1 MSEQEFLCRMVNI
14 AVRETTADSA
24 RAAAILSWC
33 RVNGKF
39 LGLPDLTEV
48 DKNAKGKKAK
58 AAAAKARKLRK
69 AEGKPW
75 DRLLRALKSPTAKKR
90 ARMKVKARPL
100 LPVQI
105 AERLGA
111 LLALEH
117 EDARLLAV
125 MVAIN
130 RVNRASTLNYR
141 LRTTG
146 ADLMLLMAEMAGL
159 ENGDAV
165 VKSSIVRL
173 GLIDIQANRIG
184 EKIYY
189 LSDALDRALT
199 YAPDCDDGLIECL
212 VGPRSA
218 AQLSMDD
225 FAENAQTADLM
236 RRIIKGA
243 MAKRA
248 EGVNILLYG
257 PPGTGKTELAKVVAA
272 AAGAQLF
279 AVGEVDDYG
288 DEPSRWD
295 RVTSLK
301 LAQRILANRTD
312 AALLFDEMED
322 LIGDV
327 RRAAGSSFYTSR
339 DGSKV
344 FVNRLLEANPVPTL
358 WTSNAIEN
366 IDPAFLRRMS
376 YVLKMDTPSASA
388 RKRIVARIAET
399 EGLPLT
405 QTAAGKLS
413 DIAPEAVTVARS
425 AIRTACLA
433 GGDVAEA
440 GTVANALVCGVRH
453 GRRPARTG
461 AGEAACKLDLGLY
474 RADTEI
480 GDLVD
485 RLAKPD
491 APRDF
496 SLLLMGPPGTGKTA
510 LSHHIAG
517 VLDRPLEIK
526 RVSDLVSKWVGE
538 TEKNITDAFAVAADQ
553 GHVLLFDE
561 IDSLL
566 FDRTTA
572 SRSWEV
578 SQVNELLTWM
588 DQHPMPFIAATN
600 HAGKLD
606 PAAMRRFVFKLELK
620 PLDRARAAHAYHR
633 FFARK
638 APAALAEVDGLTPG
652 DFAVVA
658 RQLRF
663 AGNKPKPA
671 EIVELLAAEVK
682 TRPGKLNRIGFQTG

>member
-1 MSEQEFLCRMVNI
+1 MTEPEILYRMLNI
-14 AVRETTADSA
+14 AVRETSSTSA

-39 LGLPDLTEV
+39 LGLPNLAEE

-58 AAAAKARKLRK
+58 AAARKARKRRK

-75 DRLLRALKSPTAKKR
+75 DRLLKALGNPKAKS
-90 ARMKVKARPL
+90 KADAASL

-111 LLALEH
+111 LLALEP
-117 EDARLLAV
+117 EDARLLSV

-146 ADLMLLMAEMAGL
+146 ADMMLLMAEMAGL

-165 VKSSIVRL
+165 AKSSIVRL
-173 GLIDIQANRIG
+173 GLINIEANRIG
-184 EKIYY
+184 EKVYY
-189 LSDALDRALT
+189 LSDALNRALI

-212 VGPRSA
+212 AGPRSA
-218 AQLSMDD
+218 AQLSMAD
-225 FAENAQTADLM
+225 FTENAETADLM

-248 EGVNILLYG
+248 AGVNILLYG

-327 RRAAGSSFYTSR
+327 RRAAGGGFYTSR

-440 GTVANALVCGVRH
+440 GAVANALVCGVRH
-453 GRRPARTG
+453 GRRPARK
-461 AGEAACKLDLGLY
+461 AQGEGACKLDLGLY
-474 RADTEI
+474 RADTGI
-480 GDLVD
+480 GDLVA

-510 LSHHIAG
+510 LSHHIAD

-538 TEKNITDAFAVAADQ
+538 TEKNIADAFAVAADQ

-620 PLDRARAAHAYHR
+620 PLDRARAAHAYQR

-638 APAALAEVDGLTPG
+638 APAALADVDGLTPG

-671 EIVELLAAEVK
+671 EIVELLAAEVN
-682 TRPGKLNRIGFQTG
+682 TRPGRLNRIGFQSVIDNK